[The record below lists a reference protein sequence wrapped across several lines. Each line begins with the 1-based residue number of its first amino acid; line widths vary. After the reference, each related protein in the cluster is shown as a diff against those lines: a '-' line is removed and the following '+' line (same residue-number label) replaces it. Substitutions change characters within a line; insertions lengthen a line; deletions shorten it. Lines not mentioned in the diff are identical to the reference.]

1 MILSVIFMS
10 TLNKMI
16 IVIITIVIITLIRM
30 ILIMFLVLNVPK
42 FWIY

>member
-30 ILIMFLVLNVPK
+30 ILIMFLVLNVPE